1 MLSACTS
8 TSVIE
13 EKDAQINEKQTQID
27 EKQSQIDKQNELLVR
42 ERSLSAQLANDIKLK
57 NVEIQKLEESLSV
70 TLLDKVLFRSGS
82 TVIMKEGKDILTRV
96 AASLKNSNEGIR
108 VEGHTDNV
116 AIGSILIK
124 SIPTNWELSAL
135 RATSVVRFLEAQGI
149 ASERMQ
155 ATGHSKFKP
164 VTENTTA
171 DNKQLNRRV
180 EILLI
185 PNASR

>member
-82 TVIMKEGKDILTRV
+82 TVIMKEGKDILARV

-124 SIPTNWELSAL
+124 SIPTNWELSVL

-155 ATGHSKFKP
+155 AAGRSKFKP

-185 PNASR
+185 PNTSF

>member
-13 EKDAQINEKQTQID
+13 EKDAQINEKQTHID

-82 TVIMKEGKDILTRV
+82 TVIMKEGKDILARV

-155 ATGHSKFKP
+155 ATGRSKFKP
-164 VTENTTA
+164 VAENTTA

-185 PNASR
+185 PNTSF